1 MVIVSLPGTLLWN
14 GFQAVS
20 LVVLR
25 VVQLVALP
33 AVTQAQ
39 ILVPAHP
46 APLEVVQG
54 ALPVALL
61 EVSPDFRNRLVEKK
75 TSMPSTRASRVF
87 HSAGY

>member
-1 MVIVSLPGTLLWN
+1 MVIVSLPGTPLWN

-33 AVTQAQ
+33 AVAQ
-39 ILVPAHP
+39 VRILVPAHP
-46 APLEVVQG
+46 APLEVVQE

-61 EVSPDFRNRLVEKK
+61 EVSPDLRNRLVEKK
-75 TSMPSTRASRVF
+75 TSMPSPRASCVF